1 MIVAECIQHRQTPA
15 ERIGWSH
22 KAEAVGILWRG
33 VWAQVSSKAEYA
45 GVETRIGRNAL
56 TVHSLFVLQSKIHP
70 ILEQPAGRGSV
81 ILKRHWNMIMDL
93 QRYGRK
99 EIVRNQSG
107 DVAGQYPD
115 RDTLI
120 ALASIYCQYELF
132 LFFPIRLSFKDW
144 ACATESTCTW
154 MKSLVNV
161 TWFPCRLTQMYTPG
175 MNPQMYINVQWGGKE
190 SPQNSQDKDGPQK
203 NQSCSH
209 LCANSAA
216 SDHKPLS
223 WASQMKK
230 IHQGHAKKCW
240 AQTPSL
246 LSSGNDLLDIEHCGL
261 FAGAN
266 GEQVS
271 QD

>member
-115 RDTLI
+115 RDSHCPSFYLLSVWTIPFL
-120 ALASIYCQYELF
+120 SNKVELQ
-132 LFFPIRLSFKDW
+132 RLSLCNREHVHMDEKSCECHLVSLQTHTDVHPRYEPTDVYK
-144 ACATESTCTW
+144 CAVRWKREPT
-154 MKSLVNV
+154 K
-161 TWFPCRLTQMYTPG
+161 
-175 MNPQMYINVQWGGKE
+175 
-190 SPQNSQDKDGPQK
+190 
-203 NQSCSH
+203 
-209 LCANSAA
+209 
-216 SDHKPLS
+216 
-223 WASQMKK
+223 
-230 IHQGHAKKCW
+230 
-240 AQTPSL
+240 
-246 LSSGNDLLDIEHCGL
+246 
-261 FAGAN
+261 
-266 GEQVS
+266 
-271 QD
+271 